1 MFIREQIKI
10 TNTNCVSNENL
21 RCMSGSMSVRL
32 QYQGQLVT
40 WYILR
45 LLSAVSENITGE
57 AKYMLF

>member
-1 MFIREQIKI
+1 MYVRIDVGSSP
-10 TNTNCVSNENL
+10 VS
-21 RCMSGSMSVRL
+21 RAAC
-32 QYQGQLVT
+32 YT